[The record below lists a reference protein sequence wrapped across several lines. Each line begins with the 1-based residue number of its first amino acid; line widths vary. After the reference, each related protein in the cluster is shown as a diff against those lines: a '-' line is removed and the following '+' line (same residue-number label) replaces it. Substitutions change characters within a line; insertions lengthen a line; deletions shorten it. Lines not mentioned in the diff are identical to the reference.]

1 MATCNVIIDL
11 SHNNQNVDVTRAQ
24 ADGIRG
30 ILHKASQGTG
40 FADPAYA
47 ARREAAKNTGLLW
60 GAYHFATAADPV
72 AQARFFLKVATPSP
86 QDLIVLDFETNE
98 AKPSNTMSLEQAH
111 AFIGAVQDAT
121 GAALGLYGGAYLK
134 EQLGNALDATLQACW
149 LWWAQYGPTPT
160 IPPNWPT
167 WTVWQYTD
175 GHHGIPPFTVDGI
188 RTCDRDRYQGT
199 ADDLST
205 KWVSGSLL

>member
-11 SHNNQNVDVTRAQ
+11 SHNNLNVDVSSAQ

-47 ARREAAKNTGLLW
+47 ARREAAKNAGLMW

-72 AQARFFLKVATPSP
+72 EQARFFLRTASP
-86 QDLIVLDFETNE
+86 GSQDLIVLDFETNE
-98 AKPSNTMSLEQAH
+98 AKPSNTMNLDQAH
-111 AFIGAVQDAT
+111 AFIAAVQDAT
-121 GAALGLYGGAYLK
+121 GTRLGLYGGAYLK
-134 EQLGNALDATLQACW
+134 QQVGSAIDPTLQSCW
-149 LWWAQYGPTPT
+149 LWWSQYGPAPT
-160 IPPNWPT
+160 IPPNWAT
-167 WTVWQYTD
+167 WTLWQYTD

-188 RTCDRDRYQGT
+188 GPCDRNLYQG
-199 ADDLST
+199 ASDDLQAR
-205 KWVSGSLL
+205 WVTGSLA